1 MVCEWGM
8 SKALGPLT
16 FGKKEEQIFLGKEFA
31 QHRDY
36 SEDTAI
42 KIDKEISLIVV
53 KNYNRSKKLLEEN
66 IHILHSLAQTLLEKE
81 TLNGEEIEEIV
92 KKGKGELKDLS
103 NKLEKKKVE
112 KEDTEAT
119 SA

>member
-1 MVCEWGM
+1 M
-8 SKALGPLT
+8 SKELGPIT

-36 SEDTAI
+36 SENTAI
-42 KIDKEISLIVV
+42 KIDKEIKIIVE
-53 KNYNRSKKLLEEN
+53 KNYNRSKKLLEAN

-103 NKLEKKKVE
+103 NKLEKKEKGKVE
-112 KEDTEAT
+112 KGDTEAT